1 MGNEARS
8 AVGFRWMIRA
18 LLGLTDPEDGDSL
31 RNMNTAVLP
40 NGATCYV
47 LENSSVYRFRR
58 NVTATPSGED
68 IVQPLSGDGLWFRV
82 SVDDFLSES
91 AAYVVLT
98 QANTWST
105 FGDTAWKQPDASF
118 FALQSGF
125 SADQWT
131 LGTLGQLTYNGRG
144 GTFLVTVS
152 WSIQGSAD
160 AADNTYQF
168 GMSLN
173 GDLNGTAQPVAAGLV
188 FQRSEQGELFGV
200 TTVRMVTL
208 SDGDI
213 LQPRARCITPTAAL
227 SVVGLFMNWAT
238 VPVPSV

>member
-68 IVQPLSGDGLWFRV
+68 IVQPLAGDGLWFRV
-82 SVDDFLSES
+82 SVDDFLNES
-91 AAYVVLT
+91 AAYVAVT
-98 QANTWST
+98 QTNTFATVNDS
-105 FGDTAWKQPDASF
+105 AWKEPAASF
-118 FALQSGF
+118 FALQTGF
-125 SADQWT
+125 SATQWT
-131 LGTLGQLTYNGRG
+131 LGTLGRLTYNGRG
-144 GTFLVTVS
+144 GTFLVTAG
-152 WSIQGSAD
+152 WSMNG
-160 AADNTYQF
+160 AADVTDNLYQI
-168 GMSLN
+168 GISLN
-173 GDLNGTAQPVAAGLV
+173 ADLNATAQPIAAGTMR
-188 FQRSEQGELFGV
+188 FTTEQSDYASI

-208 SDGDI
+208 ATGDI
-213 LQPRARCITPTAAL
+213 LQPRARCLSPTAISTLVLEFMSWA
-227 SVVGLFMNWAT
+227 VV
-238 VPVPSV
+238 PIPSV

>member
-68 IVQPLSGDGLWFRV
+68 IVQPLAGDGLWFRV

-91 AAYVVLT
+91 AAYVTLSQT
-98 QANTWST
+98 NTFAT
-105 FGDTAWKQPDASF
+105 VDDTAWKEPAASF
-118 FALQSGF
+118 FTLQSGF
-125 SADQWT
+125 SASQWT
-131 LGTLGQLTYNGRG
+131 LDTLGRLTYNGRG
-144 GTFLVTVS
+144 GTFLVTVG
-152 WSIQGSAD
+152 WSCQG
-160 AADNTYQF
+160 AADVTDNVYQI

-173 GDLNGTAQPVAAGLV
+173 ADLNGTAQPVAAGLM
-188 FQRSEQGELFGV
+188 FQESEQSDLFSV

-213 LQPRARCITPTAAL
+213 LQPRARCISPTAISTLA
-227 SVVGLFMNWAT
+227 VNFMSWAT